1 MCWGRENGKG
11 SSNGGCDVTLGCP
24 VDTYYNSNNKVK
36 DMFFGAYSNCL
47 LLESGH
53 LHCWGGGPN
62 TNDYSLSNISNPV
75 GRTIVD
81 LTMSHSGMCALLDNN
96 SIVCMGSNSLG
107 EFGNGQTSS
116 TANHSWN
123 FVPNLDPE
131 IIDLG
136 SYRQK
141 FCALNSSGSL
151 LCWGVTNYYAGSTY
165 QSTAT
170 QIEHTVNSA
179 PNS

>member
-1 MCWGRENGKG
+1 MPTQTVCYLNQGIYTVGE
-11 SSNGGCDVTLGCP
+11 C
-24 VDTYYNSNNKVK
+24 
-36 DMFFGAYSNCL
+36 
-47 LLESGH
+47 
-53 LHCWGGGPN
+53 PN

-75 GRTIVD
+75 GKTIVD
-81 LTMSHSGMCALLDNN
+81 DYESLRD
-96 SIVCMGSNSLG
+96 VCFTGQQFYSLYGLNSLG

-170 QIEHTVNSA
+170 QIEYTVNSA
-179 PNS
+179 RILENSVRGRLIVHDTGNMLNLSNFGIDGLLPKNVILSEWMDE